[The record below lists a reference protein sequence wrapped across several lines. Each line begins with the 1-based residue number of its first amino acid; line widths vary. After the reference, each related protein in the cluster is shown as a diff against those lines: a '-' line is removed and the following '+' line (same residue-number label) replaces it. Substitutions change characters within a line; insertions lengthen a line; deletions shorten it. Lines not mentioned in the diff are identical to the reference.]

1 MLKLVWCARVGCKWR
16 NWLGSVAQEG
26 CNCWPVREGLGSEVN
41 VLAREFVYSMFGAV
55 IHQKVAAI

>member
-1 MLKLVWCARVGCKWR
+1 MLKLVRFASVGCKWR

-41 VLAREFVYSMFGAV
+41 VHAHEVACSMFGAV